1 MDINRKIKI
10 NLNISMA
17 TATML
22 ELAVQEFVRSGGK
35 LGDGLAV
42 SEATREELLEL
53 AQEILNQIADA
64 R

>member
-1 MDINRKIKI
+1 MDINRKIRI

-42 SEATREELLEL
+42 NEATREELLEI

>member
-1 MDINRKIKI
+1 MDINRKIRI

-22 ELAVQEFVRSGGK
+22 ELAVQEFVRTGGK

-42 SEATREELLEL
+42 NEPTREELLEI

>member
-42 SEATREELLEL
+42 NEATREELLEL

>member
-1 MDINRKIKI
+1 MDTNKKIKI
-10 NLNISMA
+10 KLNISMA

-42 SEATREELLEL
+42 NEVTREELMEI
-53 AQEILNQIADA
+53 AQEILNQIASA